1 MFVSCASL
9 WYALCVAQLV
19 LSTCPFVCF
28 VVCCVFCCVFCSVC
42 WQVCL
47 LLCVAHPL
55 CVEHLL
61 SRSVACH
68 RAGSAHSM
76 ELCIMFWMFM
86 LLNVIVL
93 VVPTRCWL
101 VFFSVIQYEL
111 LRRPVWGWN

>member
-1 MFVSCASL
+1 MFVFCASL
-9 WYALCVAQLV
+9 WSALCVAQLV
-19 LSTCPFVCF
+19 LSTCPLVCFEDCFVVCF
-28 VVCCVFCCVFCSVC
+28 VVCFVC

-47 LLCVAHPL
+47 LLCVTHSL

-61 SRSVACH
+61 SGSVAFH

-86 LLNVIVL
+86 MFNVIVL

-101 VFFSVIQYEL
+101 VFFSVIQFAL
-111 LRRPVWGWN
+111 LRRLV